1 MWRPDERMGG
11 EITSTTS
18 SAAISASTS
27 CDRCWKTSR
36 DETHSQVR
44 AGRYWAPDRLSLWY
58 FLIADLSVLRPR
70 VALRVRLPTM
80 SLPRLSTNAP

>member
-1 MWRPDERMGG
+1 MWRPDEMKSG

-18 SAAISASTS
+18 SAAISVSTS
-27 CDRCWKTSR
+27 CDRCCKTSR
-36 DETHSQVR
+36 NNARSQVQ
-44 AGRYWAPDRLSLWY
+44 AGRYWAPGRLSLWY
-58 FLIADLSVLRPR
+58 FLMADLSVLRPR